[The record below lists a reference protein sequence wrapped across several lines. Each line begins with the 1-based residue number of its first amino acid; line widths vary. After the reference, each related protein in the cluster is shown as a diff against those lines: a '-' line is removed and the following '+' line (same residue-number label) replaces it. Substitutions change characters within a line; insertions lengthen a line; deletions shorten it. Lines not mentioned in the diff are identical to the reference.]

1 MPAESMRQRRF
12 IQCDVF
18 TAVPTRGN
26 GLAVVYGTLVEN
38 LHVAEAKRHLAHY
51 EAIAA
56 LEAGAIERPIDPA
69 LK

>member
-1 MPAESMRQRRF
+1 MQRCIRSTRARAIIAAFEEAPA
-12 IQCDVF
+12 
-18 TAVPTRGN
+18 AGN